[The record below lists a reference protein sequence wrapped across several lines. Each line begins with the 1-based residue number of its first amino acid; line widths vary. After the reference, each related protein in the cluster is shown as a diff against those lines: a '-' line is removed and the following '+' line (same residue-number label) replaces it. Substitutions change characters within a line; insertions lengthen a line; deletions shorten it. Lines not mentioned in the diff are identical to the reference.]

1 MMKFPAR
8 APEKQYV
15 RLCMLRRGRA
25 SYVYFPANITSNVNC
40 PKAPIGAE
48 LDNRIAGI
56 PKFLTISTIDIPT
69 TTHHE
74 GEASVTNV
82 QSEIP
87 QCSTTLISL
96 SSELL
101 HNIVEP
107 VCLDKIIPSGSYGTS
122 SFLGLPVELQMYIDE
137 FLHADY
143 VTAERGRT
151 PHALLSL
158 RL

>member
-1 MMKFPAR
+1 MGSEDCIELLRDKG
-8 APEKQYV
+8 APK
-15 RLCMLRRGRA
+15 
-25 SYVYFPANITSNVNC
+25 
-40 PKAPIGAE
+40 GA
-48 LDNRIAGI
+48 LDNMGRVPQDLCKFYYNGI
-56 PKFLTISTIDIPT
+56 PLNNAGGSSSTIDIPT
-69 TTHHE
+69 MTHHE

-82 QSEIP
+82 QSEIL
-87 QCSTTLISL
+87 QCSTTLISS

-107 VCLDKIIPSGSYGTS
+107 VCLDKIIPPGSYGTP
-122 SFLGLPVELQMYIDE
+122 SFLGLPVELQMYIAE
-137 FLHADY
+137 VLHADY